1 MTSAAAIF
9 DLDGTLLDTL
19 EDIAITAN
27 KILSDQGFPIFETDR
42 YRHFVGNGVEVL
54 FQRCLPEQA
63 QSPERLRECVQKF
76 KPVYEAHYRDH
87 SRPYPGIME
96 MLDALRTMEIPFA
109 VLSNKPDAFTKQMVK
124 EFFPGIDFKAVLG
137 ARLGVP
143 HKPSPVQALEI
154 AESLGMDPRQISFL
168 GDSNVDIETAN
179 RASMHSVGALWGFRD
194 EEELKM
200 LARTHSFECRAKCSH
215 FFEPTSL
222 HHLVGALSDSFRSWR
237 GNARSSRLNHR
248 LPIRFGLTVP

>member
-27 KILSDQGFPIFETDR
+27 EILAALGFPVFETDR
-42 YRHFVGNGVEVL
+42 YRQFVGNGVEKL
-54 FQRCLPEQA
+54 FQRCLPTRA
-63 QSPERLRECVQKF
+63 LSPQMLNTCVQKF

-96 MLDALRTMEIPFA
+96 MLDALRGMEIPFA

-124 EFFPGIDFKAVLG
+124 EFFPEIEFKAVLG
-137 ARLGVP
+137 ARFGVP
-143 HKPSPVQALEI
+143 HKPSPVAALEI
-154 AESLGMDPRQISFL
+154 AERLGMGPRQISFL

-179 RASMHSVGALWGFRD
+179 RATMHSVGALWGFRD
-194 EEELKM
+194 EEELKNAGAMSLIQTPGEM
-200 LARTHSFECRAKCSH
+200 LSFFRAD
-215 FFEPTSL
+215 
-222 HHLVGALSDSFRSWR
+222 A
-237 GNARSSRLNHR
+237 A
-248 LPIRFGLTVP
+248 